1 MKKKTDLNVTTVKLK
16 AGIVRAEQTIT
27 EIQVRKPNIQ
37 ALKGLKLLD
46 LVQSDVNSIITLL
59 PRITQPMLHKA
70 DIERLDVADF
80 TKLTEAV
87 FNVMN
92 LNEDDIE
99 SDEEGKS
106 DSSLIA

>member
-1 MKKKTDLNVTTVKLK
+1 MKKKTDPNVTTVKLK
-16 AGIVRAEQTIT
+16 VGIVRGEQTIT

-46 LVQSDVNSIITLL
+46 LMQSDVNSIITLL
-59 PRITQPMLHKA
+59 PRITQPMLHKS
-70 DIERLDVADF
+70 DIDRLDVADF
-80 TKLTEAV
+80 TKLTGAV
-87 FNVMN
+87 FEVMN

>member
-1 MKKKTDLNVTTVKLK
+1 MKKKTDPNVTTVKLK

-46 LVQSDVNSIITLL
+46 LMQSDVNSIITLL
-59 PRITQPMLHKA
+59 PRITQPMLNKS
-70 DIERLDVADF
+70 DIDRLDVADF
-80 TKLTEAV
+80 TKLTGAV
-87 FNVMN
+87 FEVMN

-106 DSSLIA
+106 DSSLTA